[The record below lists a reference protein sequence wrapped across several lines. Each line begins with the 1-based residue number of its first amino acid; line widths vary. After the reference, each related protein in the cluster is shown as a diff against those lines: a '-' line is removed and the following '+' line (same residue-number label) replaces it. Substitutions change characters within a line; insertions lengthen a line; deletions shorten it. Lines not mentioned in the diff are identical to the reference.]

1 MADYA
6 VSRLEE
12 IEVLNDG
19 RLPWRPIRHHFGITA
34 FGATAWTAGAG
45 EPLINEHDEA
55 DGGQEELYFVL
66 SGRAAFELDGE
77 RRDAPSGTFVF
88 VKPGITRSATAE
100 EAETTVMVIGAT
112 PGQPYE
118 DIGWELWAPVRPL
131 YDAGDYGAAA
141 DAALEVAEAN
151 PSYPALWYN
160 LACCESR
167 AGRLDAAMEHLGR
180 AVGMSERLAGL
191 ARDDSDFDPIRGK
204 PGFSELVDA

>member
-1 MADYA
+1 MDYLHDTVPGRPEDDSGELAQEIQSALADLRVEYR
-6 VSRLEE
+6 S
-12 IEVLNDG
+12 
-19 RLPWRPIRHHFGITA
+19 
-34 FGATAWTAGAG
+34 
-45 EPLINEHDEA
+45 
-55 DGGQEELYFVL
+55 
-66 SGRAAFELDGE
+66 
-77 RRDAPSGTFVF
+77 VF
-88 VKPGITRSATAE
+88 VMYHE
-100 EAETTVMVIGAT
+100 Q
-112 PGQPYE
+112 GQPYE

-131 YDAGDYGAAA
+131 YDAGDYRAAA